1 MAVETLA
8 SVTNILKEVI
18 EPGIEDQIQSRTKTI
33 SRVKKTTDG
42 VVDDVGGKYVRFA
55 IRTGRNHGIGARQEN
70 EALPAAQQN
79 LYETGQLNLS
89 YQYGSISLTGQVL
102 GLADTNEQAFAN
114 ELNNEITG
122 LKEGLAKDSNRQ
134 VYGTSIGK
142 LGTTN
147 ALGTTTT
154 GVFSDA
160 EAIYFEVGMVFDNYS
175 SADALLDSNLKITN
189 ISSTAGTTTVT
200 FSPAAAVAVA
210 SGNYFVRQGSRAR
223 EIVGFRD
230 IVQNTGT
237 LYNINGAT
245 VPSWRASV
253 DDPGSARALSEGIM
267 ITMADQIYTN
277 GSNTSVIFCSLGVR
291 RSYFNL
297 LSQLRRVTNTTEF
310 TGGFKGLAF
319 TTDEGDIPVVHD
331 VDCPRNSMYFM
342 NEKQLRVYQL
352 KDWSWMEK
360 DGSMWKQNL
369 SVSGSTVNY
378 HDAYTCFLHKYWQL
392 GTRRRNAHGVIRN
405 IIEG

>member
-1 MAVETLA
+1 MAVETLS
-8 SVTNILKEVI
+8 SVTNLLKEVI
-18 EPGIEDQIQSRTKTI
+18 QPGIENQIQSRTKTI
-33 SRVKKTTDG
+33 SRVKKTSDG

-55 IRTGRNHGIGARQEN
+55 IRTGRNHGIGSRQEN

-134 VYGTSIGK
+134 VYGTTIGK
-142 LGTTN
+142 LGTAN
-147 ALGTTTT
+147 GAGSTTTA
-154 GVFSDA
+154 VFAND
-160 EAIYFEVGMVFDNYS
+160 EAIYFEVGMIIDRYS
-175 SADALLDSNLKITN
+175 SADALADTGLKITN
-189 ISSTAGTTTVT
+189 ITSTTTTTTIT
-200 FSPAAAVAVA
+200 FTPAAAGATA
-210 SGNYFVRQGSRAR
+210 SGDYFVRSGSRAR
-223 EIVGFRD
+223 EIVGLRD
-230 IVQNTGT
+230 IISNTGT
-237 LYNINGAT
+237 LYNINPAT
-245 VPSWRASV
+245 VPEWKATV

-267 ITMADQIYTN
+267 IRMMDDIYTK
-277 GSNTSVIFCSLGVR
+277 GAQPSVIFCSLGVR

-331 VDCPRNSMYFM
+331 VDCPRSSMYFVT
-342 NEKQLRVYQL
+342 EKQLKVYQL
-352 KDWSWMEK
+352 KDWDWMDK
-360 DGSMWKQNL
+360 DGSMWRQNM
-369 SVSGSTVNY
+369 SVSGSSVNH
-378 HDAYTCFLHKYWQL
+378 HDAYTAFIHKYWQL
-392 GTRRRNAHGVIRN
+392 GTRRRNSHGVIKN